1 MRWAATAILAGLAL
15 AAASPGLAANPS
27 FHPADAARG
36 KTLATVCLTCHGV
49 EGKQAD
55 VPPFHIPK
63 LAGQR
68 AEVIF
73 QALRDYKSGMRMS
86 DVMGPMA
93 TPLTEQDMR
102 DVAEYLSSGGP
113 VKPPQTAGETS
124 WAHDKVRADC
134 TACHGESG
142 MGVMPSIPVL
152 TGQYEDYL
160 LHALNAYRGGTRK
173 NPTMAPIAA
182 KLAPKE
188 VALLAAYFAAQKNLG
203 TPK

>member
-1 MRWAATAILAGLAL
+1 MRGAAIMAGLAL
-15 AAASPGLAANPS
+15 AAAGPTLAANPS

-36 KTLATVCLTCHGV
+36 KTLATVCLTCHGI
-49 EGKQAD
+49 EGKQAGA
-55 VPPFHIPK
+55 PPFHVPK

-73 QALRDYKSGMRMS
+73 QALRDYKSGVRTS

-93 TPLTEQDMR
+93 APLSPQDMR
-102 DVAEYLSSGGP
+102 DLGEYLSSGGP
-113 VKPPQTAGETS
+113 QKPPQTAGETS
-124 WAHDKVRADC
+124 WAHDKVHADC

-142 MGVMPSIPVL
+142 MGVMPAIPVL

-160 LHALNAYRGGTRK
+160 LHALNAYRSGGRR
-173 NPTMAPIAA
+173 NPTMAPIAGT
-182 KLAPKE
+182 LSPRE
-188 VALLAAYFAAQKNLG
+188 VGLLAAYFAAQKDLG